1 MRGSI
6 RSGRTNVISTPPA
19 LRGLAVDAAEPVAA
33 PVGAWFGPNALAP
46 LCAAVGALLV
56 WRLGVR
62 GVDVPAQ
69 VYRLELFRTSGWVV
83 WDVGWYGGHYVP
95 SYSLLFPPL
104 ARALGIYG
112 VAACSAA
119 VATWSFHRLALSR
132 WGRSAQLGSALFAA
146 GTVVPVAIGQLPF
159 LLGEALGLLA
169 LIAMT
174 RRRRVLAVALALLA
188 SLASPVAGAFLG
200 LAVVALVLSRSDSR
214 WFHGTVALAAV
225 APAAVSGL
233 FDAQSGRFPFYAGQ
247 LLAILGLAVAL
258 ILRVPR
264 DERVLRRG
272 IALYACAAVVVFA
285 VPNPMGGNMGRLA
298 ATFAPAITLIV
309 ARAYR
314 LRLVALLVVPALVW
328 QWAPVAGAAVRGARD
343 ASGQAAYFAP
353 VLQRLASDP
362 HQGRL
367 EIPFTRAH
375 WEAAYVAPH
384 VPLARGWERQ
394 TDLAVNEI
402 FYRRG
407 ALTPETYRAWLSTS
421 GVRWVALPDVPLDY
435 SAQAEAR
442 LITSGL
448 GYLRPVWHN
457 AHWKL
462 WEVRGSPGLVSG
474 PVRLLSV
481 GPDRF
486 VVDASGPGV
495 GLVRLRF
502 TPAWNVRSGPACVRP
517 SSDGWT
523 ELVVSAA
530 GRVDVGV
537 STLPS
542 VDREPCPLSPGVSTA
557 ASRLGR

>member
-1 MRGSI
+1 M
-6 RSGRTNVISTPPA
+6 PA
-19 LRGLAVDAAEPVAA
+19 LRGWYGPALAPH
-33 PVGAWFGPNALAP
+33 ALAP
-46 LCAAVGALLV
+46 LCAAAGALLV

-69 VYRLELFRTSGWVV
+69 VYRLELFRSSGWVV

-112 VAACSAA
+112 VGACSAA
-119 VATWSFHRLALSR
+119 AATWAFHRLALAR
-132 WGRSAQLGSALFAA
+132 WGRPAQLGTALFAA

-169 LIAMT
+169 LLAVS
-174 RRRRVLAVALALLA
+174 RHRRVLAVALALLA

-200 LAVVALVLSRSDSR
+200 LAAIALVMARSEAR
-214 WFHGTVALAAV
+214 WFHATVAAAAV
-225 APAAVSGL
+225 APAAVSGV
-233 FDAQSGRFPFYAGQ
+233 FDAQPGRFPFYAGQ
-247 LLAILGLAVAL
+247 LLAILGLAAAL
-258 ILRVPR
+258 ILRVPAN
-264 DERVLRRG
+264 ERVLRRG

-298 ATFAPAITLIV
+298 ATFAPAIALII

-314 LRLVALLVVPALVW
+314 LRLVALLVVPALIW
-328 QWAPVAGAAVRGARD
+328 QWAPVAGAAVRGAHD

-394 TDLAVNEI
+394 TDLAVNGL
-402 FYRRG
+402 FYERG
-407 ALTPETYRAWLSTS
+407 ALTPESYRTWLEAS

-435 SAQAEAR
+435 SARAEAA

-448 GYLRPVWHN
+448 DYLRPVWHN
-457 AHWKL
+457 AHWRI

-474 PVRLLSV
+474 PVRLMSV

-486 VVDASGPGV
+486 VVDANRPGT
-495 GLVRLRF
+495 GLIRLRY
-502 TPAWNVRSGPACVRP
+502 TPAWYVRSGAACVRP
-517 SSDGWT
+517 STDGWT
-523 ELVVSAA
+523 ELVVTAA
-530 GRVDVGV
+530 GRIDVGV
-537 STLPS
+537 STLPT
-542 VDREPCPLSPGVSTA
+542 VDREQCPVSASGVSTA
-557 ASRLGR
+557 ASRPGR